1 MNVSAF
7 ENECF
12 RSLQHYSVHLQ
23 KLGARG
29 VVLLLDER
37 RALSMGV
44 EEWQSFFIF
53 NIPTF
58 FVDERYLSIFR
69 DMESIFPGSQA
80 ALPPYGFKRT
90 RLKDYLA
97 HLGAVCSTRTRAQM
111 PSVAWQ
117 PALWQVRCR
126 ASSRP
131 C

>member
-44 EEWQSFFIF
+44 EEWQSF
-53 NIPTF
+53 
-58 FVDERYLSIFR
+58 LS
-69 DMESIFPGSQA
+69 
-80 ALPPYGFKRT
+80 
-90 RLKDYLA
+90 
-97 HLGAVCSTRTRAQM
+97 STSLLSLLMRGT
-111 PSVAWQ
+111 
-117 PALWQVRCR
+117 
-126 ASSRP
+126 
-131 C
+131 